1 MLHSLNTAIVGVRN
15 YQTALDVV
23 ANNLANLDTVGYK
36 TARVDFAESMNSM
49 VRAATADRADVSGA
63 SGIQI
68 GNGMSATAVRSNYD
82 QGGLNQTGLSTD
94 LAISGK
100 GFFMV
105 RDTATGEV
113 FATRSGNFHLDSTN
127 HLVNDEGMRV
137 QGITNYQLDP
147 NAVGD
152 IILDKGPNPPA
163 VPATAATSTVS
174 GINIDGNGRINV
186 ILEDGTQYVR
196 GQVLLQNF
204 NNVQNL
210 TKVGNNLYGSL
221 AQAGPSAPAVGA
233 GALTGGGPILNGM
246 VAPAKDG
253 IGQIV
258 QGSLELSNV
267 DISREFSSMI
277 TTQRAFQANS
287 KVVSTSDEILQDL
300 INLKR

>member
-1 MLHSLNTAIVGVRN
+1 MLHSMNTAIAGVRN

-36 TARVDFAESMNSM
+36 TGRVDFAESMNSV
-49 VRAATADRADVSGA
+49 VRAPSADRADVSGA

-68 GNGMSATAVRSNYD
+68 GNGMTATSVRSNFA
-82 QGGLNQTGLSTD
+82 QGGLNQTGLTTD
-94 LAISGK
+94 LSISGK

-105 RDTATGEV
+105 KNTSTGEV

-127 HLVNDEGMRV
+127 HMVNDEGMRL

-147 NAVGD
+147 NGVGD
-152 IILDKGPNPPA
+152 IIMDKGPNPPA
-163 VPATAATSTVS
+163 VPATAATAAVS
-174 GINIDGNGRINV
+174 GINIDGGGRINV

-196 GQVLLQNF
+196 GQVMLQNF

-210 TKVGNNLYGSL
+210 IKVGNNLYGGL
-221 AQAGPSAPAVGA
+221 AQAGPYAAVAGP
-233 GALTGGGPILNGM
+233 GALTGGGQILNGM
-246 VAPAKDG
+246 VAPTSDG
-253 IGQIV
+253 FGQIV

-287 KVVSTSDEILQDL
+287 KMVSTSDEILQEL